1 MLPRRAC
8 PPGRAER
15 YLLCPAVSAYCP
27 IRPPWRLSGLPWGLF
42 SSNGKGNVTAREHPG
57 ARWLHFQARPG
68 GQPAALR
75 PCHPMQGMIRRR
87 FAAFSPWP
95 GRRKGRRRSP
105 CRKAGWITQPA
116 ALPQSRK
123 PMLPLPAAPD
133 TTEKNGP
140 APLYGGAG
148 RAKAG
153 RNLAARGTAF
163 RPHRGFCPQSL
174 WPSEKVALLCT
185 QHSV

>member
-1 MLPRRAC
+1 MAGPPEGKTAQPLPE
-8 PPGRAER
+8 GRVDNTA
-15 YLLCPAVSAYCP
+15 
-27 IRPPWRLSGLPWGLF
+27 SG
-42 SSNGKGNVTAREHPG
+42 
-57 ARWLHFQARPG
+57 
-68 GQPAALR
+68 AA
-75 PCHPMQGMIRRR
+75 
-87 FAAFSPWP
+87 
-95 GRRKGRRRSP
+95 
-105 CRKAGWITQPA
+105 T
-116 ALPQSRK
+116 K

-148 RAKAG
+148 RDKAG